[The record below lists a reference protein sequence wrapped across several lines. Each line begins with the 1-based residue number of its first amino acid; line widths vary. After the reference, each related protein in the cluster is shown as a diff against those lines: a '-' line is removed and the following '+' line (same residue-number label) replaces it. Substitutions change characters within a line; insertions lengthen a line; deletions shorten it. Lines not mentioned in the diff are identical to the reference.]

1 MRCRSAEPVQH
12 YNLKTIYFIYIRFKS
27 SCQTDHRFMLKEIFN
42 WTTNFALH
50 RRAAVKSRIPR
61 PVLSPVQQPSLDA
74 FGNSKRPMTA
84 TYRADSPT
92 SPSGNTNNKIEHTS
106 TRSVY
111 ATILYL
117 PTMALYN
124 VHYLLGDFKLYD
136 GSGEGL
142 RKKQNNNHNITVLL
156 LINIGI

>member
-1 MRCRSAEPVQH
+1 
-12 YNLKTIYFIYIRFKS
+12 
-27 SCQTDHRFMLKEIFN
+27 MLKEIFN
-42 WTTNFALH
+42 RITNFALH

-61 PVLSPVQQPSLDA
+61 PVLSPVQQPSPDA

-111 ATILYL
+111 ATIIYL
-117 PTMALYN
+117 PTMELYN
-124 VHYLLGDFKLYD
+124 VHYLFGDFKLYD

-142 RKKQNNNHNITVLL
+142 RKTQNNDHNIIVLL